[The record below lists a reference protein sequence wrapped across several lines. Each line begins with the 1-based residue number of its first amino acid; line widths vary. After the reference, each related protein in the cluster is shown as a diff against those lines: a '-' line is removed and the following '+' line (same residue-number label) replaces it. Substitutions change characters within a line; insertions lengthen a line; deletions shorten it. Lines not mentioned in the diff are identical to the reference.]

1 VIINLRRYALGGK
14 YQDLF
19 ILLSW
24 AAILTGILLN
34 TFYRAPGARQL
45 TINVHGLYTCQGAIP
60 CQTFWDLG
68 LFFAAAFGAGF
79 LLTEERLVV
88 AGFAPVHLASTGLF
102 ALSLTAPVLLGLA
115 QAPLSEPILQ
125 LTLVTAFALQFPLA
139 VILSLMGCVFGGFL
153 RSQVEFAT

>member
-1 VIINLRRYALGGK
+1 MFISLRSFTPVKK

-19 ILLSW
+19 IFLSW
-24 AAILTGILLN
+24 TAILTSILLN
-34 TFYRAPGARQL
+34 IFYRAPGARQL
-45 TINVHGLYTCQGAIP
+45 TINIHGVYTCQGAIP

-68 LFFAAAFGAGF
+68 LVFIAAMGAGF
-79 LLTEERLVV
+79 LLREEKLVV
-88 AGFAPVHLASTGLF
+88 AGFAPVHLISTGLF

-153 RSQVEFAT
+153 RSRVEFTT